1 MGLVGYTVSNLEN
14 GLGYGIN
21 SLDPDE
27 VIPYQTSKTV
37 LGAVS
42 SAVISFREYR
52 INPQKTSLVRYQ
64 PSTYLHNPQTK
75 GCPQRT
81 AYEFKLF
88 NRLFC
93 DIFAVSF
100 LDDVPVEFESGHVLC
115 KSGFGSILVVCRDRI
130 CNSLV
135 I

>member
-14 GLGYGIN
+14 GLWYGI
-21 SLDPDE
+21 SPPHTC
-27 VIPYQTSKTV
+27 I
-37 LGAVS
+37 
-42 SAVISFREYR
+42 
-52 INPQKTSLVRYQ
+52 
-64 PSTYLHNPQTK
+64 NPQTK

-115 KSGFGSILVVCRDRI
+115 KNGFGSILVVCRDRI
-130 CNSLV
+130 SNSLV

>member
-14 GLGYGIN
+14 GLGYGILCRDIF
-21 SLDPDE
+21 SR
-27 VIPYQTSKTV
+27 IPYHPT
-37 LGAVS
+37 
-42 SAVISFREYR
+42 
-52 INPQKTSLVRYQ
+52 KTSLVRYQ

-130 CNSLV
+130 SNSLV